1 MKRPRLN
8 RRETLSGFG
17 QLGRRVVPRIG
28 QTTIKENL
36 SLPPRAELV
45 NALEFED
52 IARMA
57 LSPSA
62 FEQID
67 GSHREPFD
75 RITFRQRLMVKADL
89 DLTMELFGEQLF
101 APIMVG
107 PVAAQQTFHPDGELA
122 TARGASA
129 AKATMVVSS
138 RSSYPFEQISNHA
151 VTSALWY
158 QIYAEDGLAPLEI
171 RRAVDAG
178 AKAVCIT
185 VTDTGID
192 WESIDQLRKL
202 IDIPLLVKGILNAK
216 DAENVI
222 QRGLNGIVVSNH
234 GASVEQPRRS
244 PIEVLPVIADAVHE
258 RVPILI
264 DGSFRRGTDVLKALA
279 LGARAVL
286 VARPLMWGLAAY
298 GASGVQTVLEIL
310 YNQLALS
317 MAAAGRPRIPM
328 IDRTLVRI
336 DTR

>member
-1 MKRPRLN
+1 MKRPRLS
-8 RRETLSGFG
+8 RRETLSSFG
-17 QLGRRVVPRIG
+17 QLGRGVVPRIG
-28 QTTIKENL
+28 QTPIKENR

-52 IARMA
+52 IARMT

-62 FEQID
+62 FEQIN
-67 GSHREPFD
+67 GSNRAPFD
-75 RITFRQRLMVKADL
+75 RITFRQRLMVKANL
-89 DLTMELFGEQLF
+89 DLTIELFGEELF

-129 AKATMVVSS
+129 ARATMVVSS
-138 RSSYPFEQISNHA
+138 RSNYPFEQISNHA
-151 VTSALWY
+151 ATSALWY
-158 QIYAEDGLAPLEI
+158 QIYSEDGLDPLEL

-178 AKAVCIT
+178 AKAVCVT

-202 IDIPLLVKGILNAK
+202 IDIPLLVKGILTANDAK
-216 DAENVI
+216 NVI
-222 QRGLNGIVVSNH
+222 QRGLDGIVISNH

-310 YNQLALS
+310 YNQLARS
-317 MAAAGRPRIPM
+317 MVAAGRPRIPM